1 MVAVNVTDSRAASI
15 EVMPIRERSP
25 SHNSD
30 VFGFCSPRRSTEMI
44 QREFVAILLGRPDT
58 TRFHA
63 LASVATTGPSWPFV
77 SRDSIMRI
85 HDWSRVD
92 DGTFHHFHHSW
103 IEEIQRAL
111 NGGLLPSWLY
121 ALAEQQVSEFG
132 PDVLALQVP
141 DAGDGPDLG
150 DSSTGLLVAPP
161 RVKMTVQGTQEFYAH
176 RQKSVVLRHASDDRI
191 VAIVEVVSPG
201 NKSSRQRL
209 EAFVRKACSL
219 LHQGIHLLILDLH
232 LPTRRAPEGIHGA
245 IWSSISSGDD
255 DYRQPVDQPL
265 TLVAYQSRL
274 FAGVTAYI
282 EPIAINDPLPEM
294 PLYVSTEGYV
304 SVPLQATYD
313 RAFAALPR
321 RWASVLEL

>member
-1 MVAVNVTDSRAASI
+1 
-15 EVMPIRERSP
+15 
-25 SHNSD
+25 
-30 VFGFCSPRRSTEMI
+30 
-44 QREFVAILLGRPDT
+44 
-58 TRFHA
+58 
-63 LASVATTGPSWPFV
+63 
-77 SRDSIMRI
+77 MRV

-111 NGGLLPSWLY
+111 NGGLLPPWLY

-132 PDVLALQVP
+132 PDVLALQAP
-141 DAGDGPDLG
+141 SDDRGAEFGDGG
-150 DSSTGLLVAPP
+150 TALLVAPP
-161 RVKMTVQGTQEFYAH
+161 KVKLTVQGSQDFYT
-176 RQKSVVLRHASDDRI
+176 RKQKSIVVRHASDDRI

-219 LHQGIHLLILDLH
+219 LQQGIHLLILDLH
-232 LPTRRAPEGIHGA
+232 LPTRRAPDGIHGA
-245 IWSSISSGDD
+245 IWNNINDD
-255 DYRQPVDQPL
+255 DEYHPPADKPL
-265 TLVAYQSRL
+265 TLVAYESKS

-282 EPIAINDPLPEM
+282 EPIAVGDPLPEM

-304 SVPLQATYD
+304 SVPLQETYD

-321 RWASVLEL
+321 RWACVLEPSAGRE